1 MGFFSA
7 INSLIASSVSVGV
20 SIDFYS
26 LTFRHGCAT
35 LPLGALRVANH
46 PKPSAKNAEG
56 ETRKKPFTFG
66 DFDRMVERA
75 IRTPAR
81 KRAPKSK

>member
-1 MGFFSA
+1 MARFS
-7 INSLIASSVSVGV
+7 V
-20 SIDFYS
+20 
-26 LTFRHGCAT
+26 TFGHECAT
-35 LPLGALRVANH
+35 LPSRSAARVGLMANH

-75 IRTPAR
+75 VRTPAR

>member
-1 MGFFSA
+1 M
-7 INSLIASSVSVGV
+7 
-20 SIDFYS
+20 
-26 LTFRHGCAT
+26 
-35 LPLGALRVANH
+35 ANR

-75 IRTPAR
+75 ITTPAR
-81 KRAPKSK
+81 KPAPKSK